1 MLRLRSNA
9 ACHGVL
15 VVGACPPQSDNYV
28 AHVRLLG
35 RMFYAFHATPS
46 ANSILCLTRSCAI
59 SLAQIHAIMRRISAC
74 RCGDNSE
81 ACSCSSHASRAFA
94 MIAVECVILAEA
106 GNHSKKDLQTS
117 LTLAL
122 LRSAAVSWNL
132 ELFEDRQHEDGRQR
146 SAIYGGAFHSN
157 LSAALCSLSRVA
169 GPSREQIE
177 QLSTVTRGCNAAES
191 GDPYH
196 RNRPRQANHGLH
208 SLAEPGLELFT
219 NAAMALPFCSIFL
232 VYAACKQLVTAC
244 GGQGI

>member
-1 MLRLRSNA
+1 
-9 ACHGVL
+9 
-15 VVGACPPQSDNYV
+15 
-28 AHVRLLG
+28 
-35 RMFYAFHATPS
+35 MF
-46 ANSILCLTRSCAI
+46 LQQL
-59 SLAQIHAIMRRISAC
+59 
-74 RCGDNSE
+74 
-81 ACSCSSHASRAFA
+81 ASRAFA
-94 MIAVECVILAEA
+94 LIVVECMIRAEA
-106 GNHSKKDLQTS
+106 GHQRKDLQTG

-122 LRSAAVSWNL
+122 LRSAAVSWKRD
-132 ELFEDRQHEDGRQR
+132 LFEDRQHEDGRQR

-169 GPSREQIE
+169 GPSTEQIE